1 MPRWSERDHTTATTT
16 LKDGSTAT
24 FSRFARPKHVM
35 VDRGDGTREEVF
47 AGMAMVASAALVSK
61 EHVRSVVSH
70 SSGEWQSEVWDLYNT
85 VPELRYGVTWAANA
99 CSRARLYVGRI
110 DPDGSTDPAPIGI
123 VTGPNANNEENQQ
136 SPSEL
141 AKTRVLLAPLNELTG
156 GRVRAAGMLKR
167 LATHLNVP
175 GESYLIGF
183 DDPETRKRRWLVC
196 SRDEVKAQG
205 STLRIVSPDVPGKD
219 IPLPIEKTT
228 IVRMWRPH
236 PRLHHD
242 ADSPVQALRGPL
254 KELLDFSA
262 HIAATAESRLAGAG
276 VLFVPQ
282 ELAVPKPNESEDG
295 PNPLHS
301 DPFTASLIEAMAAPL
316 RNRDSASAI
325 VPLVVR
331 GPAAAGKEL
340 RHISFSTE
348 FDKNLQDMRKGAIQ
362 RVATGLDLPPEVL
375 LGTADT
381 NHWGA
386 WAIDEAGLK
395 LHIEPLLGLICDSLT
410 AHFYQPALRAMGI
423 EDWSSYAIWYETA
436 DLALRPN
443 RVPEASEAH
452 ARGAI
457 SDAAY
462 RRVLGFGDEDA
473 PTDKEKNRALARQV
487 ALTNANL
494 APYLL
499 PELGV
504 DLPEEAKKAG
514 LPQGVPAP
522 LGAPTNT
529 TRQPQVPGSPVPG
542 AGPQSGRNEIPSRAG
557 NFPQTTQT
565 ALAASG
571 EDAARA
577 WRTTCLDMAV
587 RRALARAGQFLIR
600 ATPRSERVKLQR
612 MQRDEIHLHLAV
624 KPAQLDT
631 MLAGA
636 YSEFH
641 EATPN
646 EPCLHTAIDAYVRAL
661 LTAGE
666 RHQVR
671 YLDQALV
678 QFGCE

>member
-1 MPRWSERDHTTATTT
+1 MPRWSERDHYTATATLPDGTT
-16 LKDGSTAT
+16 TT
-24 FSRFARPKHVM
+24 YSRFARPKHVM
-35 VDRGDGTREEVF
+35 VTAPDGTREEVF
-47 AGMAMVASAALVSK
+47 VGTTMVASAALVSK

-70 SSGEWQSEVWDLYNT
+70 SSGEWQSEVWDLYNS

-99 CSRARLYVGRI
+99 CSRARLYVGRV
-110 DPDGSTDPAPIGI
+110 DPDGSTDPAPLGI
-123 VTGPNANNEENQQ
+123 VTGPNAENEENQV

-141 AKTRVLLAPLNELTG
+141 AKTRMLLAPLNELTG

-175 GESYLIGF
+175 GESYLVGF
-183 DDPETRKRRWLVC
+183 DHPDHGRRTWLVC
-196 SRDEVKAQG
+196 SRDELKAQG
-205 STLRIVSPDVPGKD
+205 STLRIVSPEIPGKD
-219 IPLPIEKTT
+219 IAVRMDRATV
-228 IVRMWRPH
+228 VRMWRAH

-242 ADSPVQALRGPL
+242 ADSPVQALRGAL
-254 KELLDFSA
+254 KELLDFSS

-276 VLFVPQ
+276 LLFVPQ
-282 ELAVPKPNESEDG
+282 ELAVPKPEQTEDG

-301 DPFTASLIEAMAAPL
+301 DPFTSSLIEAMAAPL
-316 RNRDSASAI
+316 RSRDSASAI

-340 RHISFSTE
+340 RHLSFATP
-348 FDKNLQDMRKGAIQ
+348 FDENVQDMRKGAIQ
-362 RVATGLDLPPEVL
+362 RIATGLDLPPEVL

-410 AHFYQPALRAMGI
+410 SHFYQPALRAMGV
-423 EDWSSYAIWYETA
+423 EDWSSYVVWYETS

-452 ARGAI
+452 SRGAI

-473 PTDKEKNRALARQV
+473 PTDQEKNRALAKQV

-504 DLPEEAKKAG
+504 TLPEEAKEAA

-522 LGAPTNT
+522 LGAPKNT
-529 TRQPQVPGSPVPG
+529 TRQPSLTGPVPG
-542 AGPQSGRNEIPSRAG
+542 AGPQAGRNEQPSPGRS
-557 NFPQTTQT
+557 FPQSASAT
-565 ALAASG
+565 LAASAD
-571 EDAARA
+571 DAARA

-612 MQRDEIHLHLAV
+612 MPRDEVHLHLAV
-624 KPAQLDT
+624 KPEQMDSA
-631 MLAGA
+631 LAGA
-636 YSEFH
+636 YNEFH
-641 EATPN
+641 EVTPH
-646 EPCLHTAIDAYVRAL
+646 EPCLHAAVDAYVRAL

-666 RHQVR
+666 KHQVH
-671 YLDQALV
+671 YLDQALA